1 MWKVLKSLGV
11 EEWLVEIVE
20 SMYRNA
26 QSRVRVNGAFIDD
39 FLIHA
44 GLHQSSMLSHLF
56 FCRSAGNTLP
66 FRENRSA
73 FHEELLYTDDFV

>member
-1 MWKVLKSLGV
+1 MKSLGV

-26 QSRVRVNGAFIDD
+26 QIRVRVNGAFSDD

-44 GLHQSSMLSHLF
+44 GLHQSSMLSCLF
-56 FCRSAGNTLP
+56 FVVVLETLP

-73 FHEELLYTDDFV
+73 FHEELLYADGFV

>member
-1 MWKVLKSLGV
+1 MKSLGV

-20 SMYRNA
+20 SMCRNA
-26 QSRVRVNGAFIDD
+26 QSRVRVNGAFSDD

-56 FCRSAGNTLP
+56 FVVVLETLP
-66 FRENRSA
+66 FRENRLA
-73 FHEELLYTDDFV
+73 FHEELLYADGFV